1 MTETCINEDVTEVSM
16 RIDVDIAQS
25 LGSLK
30 HFWQSTGFTPA
41 NLLLNADMQ
50 QAIAYLGG
58 VPHGG
63 ITFVRIHY
71 LLELVRAEGLG
82 TEHPTYDW
90 SRLDTALDV
99 LVRNGLKPFFE
110 LMGNIEGFFDDYTK
124 PAQADAWRRLVEA
137 LAQHLIA
144 RYGSEEVRSWKFE
157 TWNEPDVGF
166 WKQSDEAFC
175 IYYDACHAGLKAA
188 DRILE
193 LGGPGTCRNLSRTLK
208 TFLAHCDA
216 DVNTLT
222 GETGIRP
229 AFISVHE
236 KGVRSHPEDL
246 TPDTN
251 GIIERER
258 NVIRYIREQ
267 HPVLADLP
275 FINNE
280 CDPQVG
286 WGTIHTWR
294 ARPYYAALVT
304 KILNQHLTRL
314 VDGEPGGV
322 DYSLLSNDNGFLG
335 AWGHR
340 THFARFGEIDDIDH
354 GQADGFRDA
363 PRFEEDP
370 RRRKFELIKKPVFN
384 VMSLLSLLGSERCA
398 ATLGDQES
406 ADEPIG
412 VLATRRGRTQVAV
425 LLYHSTDA
433 IMRSGNKPITLH
445 LNNLPFERA
454 MLAHYRI
461 AEGRGD
467 PFLTWE
473 SMGAP
478 ANPTSEHYAELRE
491 HQELAMLTPPR
502 EVQIEDSGLRLTFD
516 LPLPGVSLVLLS
528 ADPFEAPARVS
539 KLRAERYEGMSDAY
553 ENVML
558 TWKGLDSRMIRTYE
572 ILAAFEPQGPY
583 TRINVEDQIDSA
595 FLHVR
600 EPGVR
605 YYRVRAV
612 DYWGRE
618 GGVSETL
625 DVE

>member
-1 MTETCINEDVTEVSM
+1 MEIK
-16 RIDVDIAQS
+16 VDIAESQRP
-25 LGSLK
+25 LP
-30 HFWQSTGFTPA
+30 HFWRSTGFTPA

-50 QAIAYLGG
+50 QALAYLGG

-71 LLELVRAEGLG
+71 LLELVTAEGLG
-82 TEHPTYDW
+82 TENPRIKSIRSYDW
-90 SRLDTALDV
+90 SRLDVALDA

-110 LMGNIEGFFDDYTK
+110 LMGNVEGFFDNYEK
-124 PAQADAWRRLVEA
+124 PVQAHAWRRLVQG

-144 RYGSEEVRSWKFE
+144 RYGAEEVHSWKFE

-175 IYYDACHAGLKAA
+175 LYYDACYAGLKAVDPA
-188 DRILE
+188 LE
-193 LGGPGTCRNLSRTLK
+193 LGGPGTCRNLSSTLK
-208 TFLAHCDA
+208 AFLAHCDA

-251 GIIERER
+251 DIIERER
-258 NVIRYIREQ
+258 AIIRYIREQ
-267 HPVLADLP
+267 HPSLADLP

-294 ARPYYAALVT
+294 ARPYYAAIVA

-314 VDGEPGGV
+314 VDWEAGSV
-322 DYSLLSNDNGFLG
+322 DYGLLSNDNGFLG
-335 AWGHR
+335 TWGHR
-340 THFARFGEIDDIDH
+340 THFARFGEVDHIDH

-363 PRFEEDP
+363 PRLEEDP

-398 ATLGDQES
+398 ATWGGQAS
-406 ADEPIG
+406 PDEPIG
-412 VLATRRGRTQVAV
+412 VLATQRGRTQVAV

-433 IMRSGNKPITLH
+433 IMRSGNEPMTLH
-445 LNNLPFERA
+445 MNNLPFARA

-478 ANPTSEHYAELRE
+478 ANPTPAQYARLRE
-491 HQELAMLTPPR
+491 HQELALLAPPR
-502 EVQIEDSGLRLTFD
+502 EVQAEDGNLTLAFG

-528 ADPFEAPARVS
+528 ADPLDAPAKVGQ
-539 KLRAERYEGMSDAY
+539 LRAERYDGMAEAY
-553 ENVML
+553 EEVML
-558 TWKGLDSRMIRTYE
+558 VWEGLGDRTIRTYE
-572 ILAAFEPQGPY
+572 ILSAIEPEGPY
-583 TRINVEDQIDSA
+583 ARINVEDQIDTA

-600 EPGVR
+600 EPGVQS
-605 YYRVRAV
+605 YRVRAV

-618 GGVSETL
+618 GPVSEPL
-625 DVE
+625 KI